1 MGYVLSKAAKD
12 WLKMFVNLATFMQNS
27 FRAIIVML
35 GLVKKTLPN
44 SGHVLAWQHVHW
56 CALLWLR
63 DSRACKNFHRVEK
76 MADVVAKK
84 LKEWGLEE
92 LTDTFAG
99 KTYSLC

>member
-1 MGYVLSKAAKD
+1 MAA
-12 WLKMFVNLATFMQNS
+12 
-27 FRAIIVML
+27 
-35 GLVKKTLPN
+35 
-44 SGHVLAWQHVHW
+44 
-56 CALLWLR
+56 
-63 DSRACKNFHRVEK
+63 RACKNFHRVEK

>member
-1 MGYVLSKAAKD
+1 MWLVKTNWHCRLGKKWLGYVLSKAAKD

-63 DSRACKNFHRVEK
+63 ELARTFIVW
-76 MADVVAKK
+76 KK
-84 LKEWGLEE
+84 WR
-92 LTDTFAG
+92 T
-99 KTYSLC
+99 